1 MLKTEEA
8 RRSTSSPIVEKEEV
22 KQRKISRNNNFFKR

>member
-8 RRSTSSPIVEKEEV
+8 RRSTGSPIVEKEEV
-22 KQRKISRNNNFFKR
+22 KQRTIKRNNNFFKR